1 LEPGIGAANFSFFV
15 MSDVIL
21 ERIKEFL
28 FFFGSN
34 LALSSNKERLS
45 KAKADTVGATGM

>member
-15 MSDVIL
+15 IL
-21 ERIKEFL
+21 KRIKEFL

-45 KAKADTVGATGM
+45 KAKADTVGGML